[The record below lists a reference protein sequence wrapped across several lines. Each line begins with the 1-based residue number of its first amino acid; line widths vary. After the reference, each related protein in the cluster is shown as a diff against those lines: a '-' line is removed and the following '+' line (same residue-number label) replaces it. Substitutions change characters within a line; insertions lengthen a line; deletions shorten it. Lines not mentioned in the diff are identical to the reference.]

1 MSKYPVIVFEG
12 IEASGKSTSL
22 KKIIKY
28 LKTNKIKYVSFREP
42 GGTNLS
48 EKLRS
53 LMLNKKSALSNK
65 TDLFLLMAS
74 RSENV
79 DKILKKNYKK
89 KVILIDRFIDSTL
102 AYQVYGKKVSLRF
115 INNIHKQILGKI
127 KPDITFVLKVKKNSF
142 LKRLRKRKTRNRY
155 DNFPVKFYIK
165 AQNAFI
171 KLSRNKKDHIV
182 LDSSENTTLLQKKIF
197 KIIKNKIG
205 TKRWTKIYII
215 LIIIY

>member
-1 MSKYPVIVFEG
+1 MSKYPILVFEG

-22 KKIIKY
+22 KKTIKY
-28 LKTNKIKYVSFREP
+28 LKTKKIKYVSFREP

-74 RSENV
+74 RSENI

-102 AYQVYGKKVSLRF
+102 AYQHYGMKLDKEL
-115 INNIHKQILGKI
+115 ILKM
-127 KPDITFVLKVKKNSF
+127 NSF
-142 LKRLRKRKTRNRY
+142 LLGNIKPVSYTHLRAHET
-155 DNFPVKFYIK
+155 
-165 AQNAFI
+165 
-171 KLSRNKKDHIV
+171 S
-182 LDSSENTTLLQKKIF
+182 
-197 KIIKNKIG
+197 
-205 TKRWTKIYII
+205 
-215 LIIIY
+215 

>member
-1 MSKYPVIVFEG
+1 MSKYPILVFEG

-102 AYQVYGKKVSLRF
+102 AYQHYGMKLDKDL
-115 INNIHKQILGKI
+115 ILKMNNFLLGNI
-127 KPDITFVLKVKKNSF
+127 RPNFTFLSIVNKNNMLNRLK
-142 LKRLRKRKTRNRY
+142 LRKNKNKY
-155 DNFPVKFYIK
+155 DNFDYRFYNKVQKGFLKI
-165 AQNAFI
+165 AN
-171 KLSRNKKDHIV
+171 RNKSKYLV
-182 LDSSENTTLLQKKIF
+182 LDTSKDSLKIVENKLINKIKKIL
-197 KIIKNKIG
+197 K
-205 TKRWTKIYII
+205 
-215 LIIIY
+215 

>member
-1 MSKYPVIVFEG
+1 MSKYPILVFEG

-22 KKIIKY
+22 KKTIKY
-28 LKTNKIKYVSFREP
+28 LKKKKIRYVSFREP

-102 AYQVYGKKVSLRF
+102 SYQHYGMKLDKDL
-115 INNIHKQILGKI
+115 ILKMNNFLLGNI
-127 KPDITFVLKVKKNSF
+127 RPNFTFLSIVNKNNMLNRLK
-142 LKRLRKRKTRNRY
+142 LRKNKNKY
-155 DNFPVKFYIK
+155 DNFNYNFYNKVQKGFLKIANK
-165 AQNAFI
+165 NKSKYLI
-171 KLSRNKKDHIV
+171 LDTNKDNLKIIENKLINKID
-182 LDSSENTTLLQKKIF
+182 
-197 KIIKNKIG
+197 KIIK
-205 TKRWTKIYII
+205 
-215 LIIIY
+215 

>member
-1 MSKYPVIVFEG
+1 MSKYPILVFEG

-102 AYQVYGKKVSLRF
+102 AYQHYGMKLDKEL
-115 INNIHKQILGKI
+115 ILKMNNFLLGNI
-127 KPDITFVLKVKKNSF
+127 KPNFTFLSIVNKKNM
-142 LKRLRKRKTRNRY
+142 LKRLKLRKNKNKY
-155 DNFPVKFYIK
+155 DHFDYNFYNNVQKGFLKIANKNKSKYLILDTNK
-165 AQNAFI
+165 DNLKI
-171 KLSRNKKDHIV
+171 IENKLINKI
-182 LDSSENTTLLQKKIF
+182 N
-197 KIIKNKIG
+197 KIIK
-205 TKRWTKIYII
+205 
-215 LIIIY
+215 